1 MISTRRYRAENNV
14 QFVDLKCGNLMVQ
27 KVTRIETDQG
37 NEISILIG
45 QYIDLINKFQEVG
58 HLNNQ
63 DATKITFL

>member
-1 MISTRRYRAENNV
+1 MKNKI
-14 QFVDLKCGNLMVQ
+14 FK
-27 KVTRIETDQG
+27 G